1 MPNKL
6 MNHKG
11 FTLVE
16 ALVSLALLG
25 FLMLAVTGIITY
37 VSEAAASDRI
47 EESLH
52 SVAISVIEEKRH
64 VLQTAY
70 TLPCGRDI
78 VTGEI
83 GDIEYVIICNTE
95 DLTYE
100 GAYSLTVTVNSSNG
114 VTISNEVILY
124 A

>member
-83 GDIEYVIICNTE
+83 GDIEYVLICNTE

-114 VTISNEVILY
+114 VAISNEVILY

>member
-1 MPNKL
+1 MPNKF

-83 GDIEYVIICNTE
+83 GDIEYVLICNTE

>member
-25 FLMLAVTGIITY
+25 FLTLAVTGIITY

-83 GDIEYVIICNTE
+83 GDIEYVLICNTE

>member
-83 GDIEYVIICNTE
+83 GDIEYVLICNTE